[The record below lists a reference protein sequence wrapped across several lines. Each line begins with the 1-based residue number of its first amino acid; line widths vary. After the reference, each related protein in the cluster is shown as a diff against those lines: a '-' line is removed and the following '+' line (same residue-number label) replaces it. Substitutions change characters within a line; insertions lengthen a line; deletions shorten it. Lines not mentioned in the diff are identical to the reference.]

1 MRKRSQGL
9 DAPRFF
15 ILHERR
21 PEKWGQ
27 KLRYLGPEDRA
38 TIERL
43 HNDRAPVALIA
54 EKIGVHP
61 ATIYRELR
69 NGYTGPVDKYGFRV
83 YSAKVAQITAER
95 NFQKSRGKRQAAL

>member
-1 MRKRSQGL
+1 M
-9 DAPRFF
+9 
-15 ILHERR
+15 
-21 PEKWGQ
+21 GQ

-69 NGYTGPVDKYGFRV
+69 NGYTGAVSSPPTR
-83 YSAKVAQITAER
+83 TAT
-95 NFQKSRGKRQAAL
+95 APIPPP

>member
-1 MRKRSQGL
+1 M
-9 DAPRFF
+9 
-15 ILHERR
+15 
-21 PEKWGQ
+21 GQ

-61 ATIYRELR
+61 GDDLPRIEERLHR
-69 NGYTGPVDKYGFRV
+69 GRRQVRFPRV
-83 YSAKVAQITAER
+83 
-95 NFQKSRGKRQAAL
+95 

>member
-1 MRKRSQGL
+1 M
-9 DAPRFF
+9 
-15 ILHERR
+15 
-21 PEKWGQ
+21 GQ

-61 ATIYRELR
+61 ATMR
-69 NGYTGPVDKYGFRV
+69 NGYTGAVDKYGFRV

>member
-1 MRKRSQGL
+1 M
-9 DAPRFF
+9 
-15 ILHERR
+15 
-21 PEKWGQ
+21 GQ

-69 NGYTGPVDKYGFRV
+69 NGYTGAVRPLY
-83 YSAKVAQITAER
+83 
-95 NFQKSRGKRQAAL
+95 

>member
-1 MRKRSQGL
+1 M
-9 DAPRFF
+9 
-15 ILHERR
+15 
-21 PEKWGQ
+21 GQ

-61 ATIYRELR
+61 ATIYRESR
-69 NGYTGPVDKYGFRV
+69 NGYTGAVDHYGCRAEFPEVPRQTTGGPIRPTTR
-83 YSAKVAQITAER
+83 KEITIP
-95 NFQKSRGKRQAAL
+95 

>member
-1 MRKRSQGL
+1 M
-9 DAPRFF
+9 
-15 ILHERR
+15 
-21 PEKWGQ
+21 GQ

-69 NGYTGPVDKYGFRV
+69 NGYTGARSLWSRSIVARS
-83 YSAKVAQITAER
+83 SAPR
-95 NFQKSRGKRQAAL
+95 NRSF